1 MMANRSSTERMA
13 NGETVSSE
21 VDLPLAIRHSLH
33 RSRIVAEA
41 RGWIGTPYRHQGSAK
56 GVGCDCLGLVR
67 GVWRAVYGS
76 EAEPVPAYS
85 SDWGQVTG
93 EETMLAAARRHLV
106 EVAADDLRPGN
117 VVVFRMHRRAI
128 AKHAGILTAS
138 GEWRMANR
146 ETGPSTG
153 AARDPQFAT
162 RHSPFA
168 IRFIHAY
175 QPMRVAENW
184 LDDWWAKRI
193 AAVFEFPGMANS
205 E

>member
-1 MMANRSSTERMA
+1 MMADRSSTERMA

-128 AKHAGILTAS
+128 AKHAGILTWA
-138 GEWRMANR
+138 GEDR
-146 ETGPSTG
+146 PSTG
-153 AARDPQFAT
+153 SGRGRGAG
-162 RHSPFA
+162 
-168 IRFIHAY
+168 RFVHAY

-193 AAVFEFPGMANS
+193 AAVFEFPGMANG